1 MDTRRRSWVKSLTWR
16 AFGVALLGLISL
28 LITKD
33 WKQMT
38 VITGL
43 FHGIRLILYY
53 YHERVWERVSWGKVK
68 HPLEELPVSKKLNPE
83 DLDIVRDKLRALGY
97 ID

>member
-1 MDTRRRSWVKSLTWR
+1 MDTRKRSWVKSLTWR
-16 AFGVALLGLISL
+16 SFGIALLGLISL

-38 VITGL
+38 VITVL

-53 YHERVWERVSWGKVK
+53 YHERIWERVSWGKVK
-68 HPLEELPVSKKLNPE
+68 HPLEELPVNKKLTPE
-83 DLDIVRDKLRALGY
+83 DLDIVREKLRGLGY